1 MSAAVDDALVAQLA
15 RDAVGKTAPE
25 ELPVIR
31 ADALDEMIRATSEA
45 YFRDP
50 SSVEKGNGS
59 GDEMLGFGVDAALV
73 LITPVALSV
82 ARDVLNFVVAQVRA
96 KAREHGTEAVDK
108 LTDRILKRG
117 DGEKKPAEPAA
128 AKPPETAPAA
138 PAAGELTDEQLEQV
152 RALAIEK
159 AKQLKLPDDKAQ
171 LLADSL
177 VGSLATA

>member
-1 MSAAVDDALVAQLA
+1 VSATVDDALVAQLA
-15 RDAVGKTAPE
+15 RDAVGKAAPE
-25 ELPVIR
+25 ELP
-31 ADALDEMIRATSEA
+31 LFRATSEA

-50 SSVEKGNGS
+50 SSVEKGDGS
-59 GDEMLGFGVDAALV
+59 RDEMLGFGVDAALV

-117 DGEKKPAEPAA
+117 DDDEKPAEPAA
-128 AKPPETAPAA
+128 ATAPEAAPAPAA
-138 PAAGELTDEQLEQV
+138 AELTDDQLEQV

>member
-1 MSAAVDDALVAQLA
+1 MNAAVDDALVAQLA

-25 ELPVIR
+25 ELP
-31 ADALDEMIRATSEA
+31 LFRATSEA

-50 SSVEKGNGS
+50 SSVEKGDGS

-117 DGEKKPAEPAA
+117 DDKK
-128 AKPPETAPAA
+128 PAA
-138 PAAGELTDEQLEQV
+138 PAAASPPEAAAAPAAPELSDDQLEQV

-159 AKQLKLPDDKAQ
+159 AKLLKLPDDKAH